1 MENSK
6 KIQAVVFF
14 SCIFWLLAFCY
25 VVFLWATNSPK
36 IVLGLIYGIS
46 FSAVVALLLILF
58 KIEDLNE
65 QKMKGVKTIK
75 KDLSFSNLNPEA
87 FENLLIRLFG
97 AMGYIVECTKKNKIK
112 AFILYKNKAKAFV
125 LFTCDNDL
133 DDQKAISQ
141 IKAEIKESNYQKGI
155 YVCIAKISKKAADR
169 AEANNID
176 IVDKKYLRELLE
188 SYLGERWN

>member
-6 KIQAVVFF
+6 KFQAVIFF

-25 VVFLWATNSPK
+25 MVFLWATNSPK
-36 IVLGLIYGIS
+36 LVFGLIYGVS
-46 FSAVVALLLILF
+46 FSAIVALLLILF
-58 KIEDLNE
+58 KLEDLNE
-65 QKMKGVKTIK
+65 QKMKGVKTVK
-75 KDLSFSNLNPEA
+75 KDLNFSSLNTEA
-87 FENLLIRLFG
+87 FEDLLIRLFG
-97 AMGYIVECTKKNKIK
+97 TMGYIVECTKSNKEK

-125 LFTCDNDL
+125 LFACDNNL

-155 YVCIAKISKKAADR
+155 YVCIAKISKKAANK
-169 AEANNID
+169 AETSNID
-176 IVDKKYLRELLE
+176 IVDKKYLQELLE

>member
-1 MENSK
+1 
-6 KIQAVVFF
+6 
-14 SCIFWLLAFCY
+14 
-25 VVFLWATNSPK
+25 LWATNSPK